1 MCWIVDRMMVV
12 KFVDDEDDGRVTCI
26 FEAKETPRRTNMAF
40 CSFPRGFAFFLPA
53 NEISPKHIPFSNAT
67 MTRFSVLRDLRLL
80 TGIKRIELG

>member
-12 KFVDDEDDGRVTCI
+12 KFVGDEDDGRVTCI

-53 NEISPKHIPFSNAT
+53 NEISPKHIPENRIFKCAVNMGSFFRIMSNSC
-67 MTRFSVLRDLRLL
+67 M
-80 TGIKRIELG
+80 